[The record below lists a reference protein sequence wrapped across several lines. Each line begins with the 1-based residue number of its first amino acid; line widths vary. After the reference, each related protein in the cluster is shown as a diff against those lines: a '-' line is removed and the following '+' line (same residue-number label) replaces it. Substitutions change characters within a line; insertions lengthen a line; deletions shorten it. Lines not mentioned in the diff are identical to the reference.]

1 MWGIKKNHLYLW
13 LKSRHFARNSVS
25 TRYALLEACL
35 IGLLSALAALCL
47 KEGINW
53 VGAFRLQIVDRFGA
67 NLILPLFGLI
77 LGMAAG
83 WLIEQV
89 SPAAAGG
96 GIPQVKAALARF
108 PVNLS
113 LRVALVKT
121 AGTILVLG
129 SGLTLGRRAP
139 TVHIGA
145 ALAAALSSW
154 LPTPPEHRRQ
164 MIAAGAAAGLAA
176 GFDAPIAGV
185 MFVVEELMR
194 DVSGLTLE
202 TAILASFI
210 GAVVSRRLFG
220 SDDLNISAVMIES
233 SQNSSFSA
241 YEIPFYVILGIIAG
255 VLGSLFNRGILFS
268 LKTNNKLNLPMYWRI
283 GFAGLIS
290 GALISH
296 LPPFFYNNAGLREFL
311 INNEVGWQTTA
322 IAFFAHFFLSILAA
336 GTGAPGGLFVPA
348 LVLGAAL
355 GDLVGTAHVY
365 FWGFGTAY
373 TYTLAGMGAF
383 FTAVVR
389 APFTAIVI
397 VFEMTADFNL
407 VLPLM
412 IGCAVAYFVAES
424 FSPGSIDEHIL
435 KASGIDLKDDFP
447 TNDLLKKLKAVDV
460 MQSNV
465 ETLSTGLTLDE
476 VKQAMSDSHHRGFPV
491 VEDGKLVGIVTQS
504 DLVNLDVGSTL
515 KEIMTPQPI
524 TINPNASLSD
534 VLYLL
539 NRYKISRLPVVEG
552 NKLVG
557 IITRSDIIRVE
568 VNQLSGNKEKSS
580 KSTPSFTVYQTR
592 SPETGK
598 KRILLPLAN
607 PDTAPALLKIAGAI
621 ARYSQYELECLQ
633 VIQIPLH
640 SSPTQTSV
648 DTKKSRKLMH
658 KVERFGRKWKIP
670 VHTQIR
676 VGHSVDDAILDV
688 IKERHINLLLM
699 GWKGTTSN
707 QDAIFGSLTD
717 KLINQAPCELI
728 LVKLSSNLD
737 YYPHNIKRNTNWL
750 IPMAGGPN
758 TEQALQLLP
767 ALTAVYQP
775 PYSPTIWLCR
785 VYPPSEYSSN
795 YPELNKK
802 AISLQNQLNLK
813 VVSQP
818 IRSHSV
824 INSVSRFATNQNC
837 DLVILGASK
846 EGLLKQVIQGNIP
859 EAIATQVDST
869 IILVREAINH
879 E

>member
-1 MWGIKKNHLYLW
+1 MPSNILLKRLYLW
-13 LKSRHFARNSVS
+13 LKSRHIARNSVT

-35 IGLLSALAALCL
+35 IGLLSALAALFL
-47 KEGINW
+47 KEGISW
-53 VGAFRLQIVDRFGA
+53 MGGYRIQAAESFGA
-67 NLILPLFGLI
+67 NLVLPLFGLT

-108 PVNLS
+108 PVTLS
-113 LRVALVKT
+113 LRVALVK
-121 AGTILVLG
+121 AVGTILVLG

-185 MFVVEELMR
+185 LFVVEELMR

-220 SDDLNISAVMIES
+220 SDHLNISAAMLDAS
-233 SQNSSFSA
+233 HQSSFSA
-241 YEIPFYVILGIIAG
+241 SEIPFYLILGIVAG
-255 VLGSLFNRGILFS
+255 VLGGLFNRGILFS
-268 LKTNNKLNLPMYWRI
+268 IKVNQSLNLPMYWRI
-283 GFAGLIS
+283 GLAGLIS
-290 GALISH
+290 GAIISY
-296 LPPFFYNNAGLREFL
+296 LPPFFYNNAGLREFI
-311 INNEVGWQTTA
+311 INNDAGWQTTA
-322 IAFFAHFFLSILAA
+322 IAFVAHFSLSILAA

-355 GDLVGTAHVY
+355 GDLVGTAHMY
-365 FWGFGTAY
+365 LLGFGSEY

-412 IGCAVAYFVAES
+412 IGSAVAYIVAES

-435 KASGIDLKDDFP
+435 KASGINLKDDFP
-447 TNDLLKKLKAVDV
+447 TNDLLKKVKAIDV

-465 ETLSTGLTLDE
+465 ETLSTEFTLDE

-504 DLVNLDVGSTL
+504 DLVNLDVGNTPL
-515 KEIMTPQPI
+515 KEIMTPHPV
-524 TINPNASLSD
+524 TISPNASLSD

-539 NRYKISRLPVVEG
+539 NRYKISRLPVVDG

-568 VNQLSGNKEKSS
+568 VNQLSGKKETSS
-580 KSTPSFTVYQTR
+580 KSTPSVVIYQTR

-598 KRILLPLAN
+598 GRILLPLAN
-607 PDTAPALLKIAGAI
+607 PDTAPALLKMAGAI
-621 ARYSQYELECLQ
+621 ARYSQFELECLQ
-633 VIQIPLH
+633 VIQIPRH
-640 SSPTQTSV
+640 SSPSETPV
-648 DTKKSRKLMH
+648 NTKESRKLMH
-658 KVERFGRKWKIP
+658 KVERFGRNWKIP

-676 VGHSVDDAILDV
+676 VGHDTADAIQDA
-688 IKERHINLLLM
+688 IRERHIDLLLM

-707 QDAIFGSLTD
+707 KDAIFGNLVD
-717 KLINQAPCELI
+717 KLIKQANCELI
-728 LVKLSSNLD
+728 LVKITSNLN
-737 YYPHNIKRNTNWL
+737 YYPHNLQRDSNWL
-750 IPMAGGPN
+750 VPMAGGPN
-758 TEQALQLLP
+758 AEQALQFLP

-785 VYPPSEYSSN
+785 VYPPTEYSPD
-795 YPELNKK
+795 YPEFKQK
-802 AISLQNQLNLK
+802 ATLLQNELNLK
-813 VVSQP
+813 VISQP

-824 INSVSRFATNQNC
+824 INAVPRFATNQNC
-837 DLVILGASK
+837 DVVILGASK
-846 EGLLKQVIQGNIP
+846 EGLLKQAIHGNIP
-859 EAIATQVDST
+859 EAIATKVDST
-869 IILVREAINH
+869 VILVRTLNK
-879 E
+879 